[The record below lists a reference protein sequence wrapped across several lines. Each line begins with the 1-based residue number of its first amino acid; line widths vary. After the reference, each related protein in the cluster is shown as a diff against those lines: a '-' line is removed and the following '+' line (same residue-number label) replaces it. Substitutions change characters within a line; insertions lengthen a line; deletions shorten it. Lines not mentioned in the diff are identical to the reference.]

1 MFTCGFERS
10 NFSFDIFSSSIYKGS
25 QPTGTLKALEPA
37 MRFELMTSSLPRR
50 RSTPEL
56 RGPESKASRKLGA
69 GDEVRTRDPQLGRLM
84 LYQLS
89 YSRPNHCQ
97 LSIANFQLVGCS
109 KPINRQLAIG
119 NRQWPCR
126 G

>member
-1 MFTCGFERS
+1 
-10 NFSFDIFSSSIYKGS
+10 
-25 QPTGTLKALEPA
+25 

-97 LSIANFQLVGCS
+97 LSIANFQLDA
-109 KPINRQLAIG
+109 PNRIKGQSAIE
-119 NRQWPCR
+119 NLQWICR